1 MFKNI
6 KRLNEGLNIYV
17 EPGYITTCVPSG
29 MKLVDF
35 HLNKPVY
42 EFNFNGCEMRCNS
55 IAHAVEIMMTQ
66 ILARNGMR
74 CDINLKHPELSCALG
89 ASLYMDYI

>member
-1 MFKNI
+1 MYN
-6 KRLNEGLNIYV
+6 RYTAPNAGLNIYV

-29 MKLVDF
+29 MKFVDF

-42 EFNFNGCEMRCNS
+42 EFNFNGREMRCNS
-55 IAHAVEIMMTQ
+55 ISHAVEIMMTQ

-74 CDINLKHPELSCALG
+74 
-89 ASLYMDYI
+89 

>member
-1 MFKNI
+1 MHINYVKPNT
-6 KRLNEGLNIYV
+6 GLNIYV
-17 EPGYITTCVPSG
+17 EPGYITTCIPSG

-35 HLNKPVY
+35 HLNKPGY
-42 EFNFNGCEMRCNS
+42 EFNFNGREMRCNS

-74 CDINLKHPELSCALG
+74 
-89 ASLYMDYI
+89 